1 MGLMFVLLFGLLALG
16 VPIGVALG
24 SSAVAYWLLFTNMN
38 PSIVPA
44 VFVEFINSY
53 PLMAAPFFILAGML
67 MERSELL
74 GQIFDFADSL
84 LGWIKGGMG
93 AAGLL
98 TAVVFAALTGSA
110 VAAAS
115 ALSVIVVP
123 RMVSIGHP
131 KHYSAGLV
139 CAGGTLAQLIPPSV
153 WMIIYGVITETSVAS
168 LFFGGI
174 VPGLIL
180 ATFLII
186 LNLFLSR
193 SQPVQLSKFD
203 ARRVGHTFKYSLAG
217 LGLPLLVLGGM
228 YGGIFTPTEA
238 GAAACAYAII
248 YGYIAKK
255 GRFTR
260 TVIEATKPAMKTTA
274 MLFLLLGCV
283 GIFQSLAANQ
293 YWPQELAQW
302 ALGLGL
308 TKYSFLFL
316 YMFVGLLLGCFL
328 DGLAIIALTVPVV
341 YPIGMAMGINPI
353 HLCILLVINL
363 QLGTITP
370 PLGLNVYAVAGV
382 TKEPVT
388 SVLKA
393 TMPFFFVILV
403 FMCALVF
410 LPQLTTWLPTVVV
423 KPVHFGG
430 LGG

>member
-1 MGLMFVLLFGLLALG
+1 
-16 VPIGVALG
+16 
-24 SSAVAYWLLFTNMN
+24 
-38 PSIVPA
+38 
-44 VFVEFINSY
+44 
-53 PLMAAPFFILAGML
+53 
-67 MERSELL
+67 
-74 GQIFDFADSL
+74 
-84 LGWIKGGMG
+84 
-93 AAGLL
+93 
-98 TAVVFAALTGSA
+98 
-110 VAAAS
+110 
-115 ALSVIVVP
+115 
-123 RMVSIGHP
+123 
-131 KHYSAGLV
+131 
-139 CAGGTLAQLIPPSV
+139 
-153 WMIIYGVITETSVAS
+153 MIIYGVITETSVAS

-180 ATFLII
+180 ATMLII

-203 ARRVGHTFKYSLAG
+203 VKRVGHTFKYSLPG

-255 GRFTR
+255 GHFTR
-260 TVIEATKPAMKTTA
+260 TVIAATKPAMKTTA

-293 YWPQELAQW
+293 FWPQELAQW

-316 YMFVGLLLGCFL
+316 YMLVGLILGCFL

-382 TKEPVT
+382 TKQPVT
-388 SVLKA
+388 AVLKA